1 MIEKIIG
8 FFKEGE
14 IGRVILKD
22 LFFILLIGGILFGVS
37 GVWPPLVAIESGSME
52 PNLHRGDLVFIVDV
66 KEVEGEGLS
75 ITTREVVGGNYKF
88 GEMGDVIVFNADG
101 SSNIPVIHR
110 VEFLVEEGENWYER
124 GNPNWVVGKDCGA
137 MPNCPAPHKGYIT
150 KGDNNGKYDQ
160 SQGISGPVKSSWV
173 KGTAEGRI
181 PWVGYI
187 KLIFNEIAG
196 VVI

>member
-1 MIEKIIG
+1 MIEKITG

-22 LFFILLIGGILFGVS
+22 LFYILLIGGILFGVS

-66 KEVEGEGLS
+66 KEIEEGGLS
-75 ITTREVVGGNYKF
+75 ITTRERMEGNPKF
-88 GEMGDVIVFNADG
+88 GEMGDVIVFNTDG

-110 VEFLVEEGENWYER
+110 VEFLVEEGEDWYER

-137 MPNCPAPHKGYIT
+137 MSNCPAPHKGYIT

-160 SQGISGPVKSSWV
+160 SQGISGPVKSSWI

-187 KLIFNEIAG
+187 KLVFNEIVG
-196 VVI
+196 VVV

>member
-66 KEVEGEGLS
+66 KEVEEGGSS
-75 ITTREVVGGNYKF
+75 ITTREVAEGNYKF

-110 VEFLVEEGENWYER
+110 VEFLVEEGENWYGR

-137 MPNCPAPHKGYIT
+137 MPNCPAPHEGYIT

-196 VVI
+196 III

>member
-1 MIEKIIG
+1 MIEKITG
-8 FFKEGE
+8 FFNEGE

-52 PNLHRGDLVFIVDV
+52 PNLHRGDLVFIMDV
-66 KEVEGEGLS
+66 KEVEEGGLS
-75 ITTREVVGGNYKF
+75 ITTREGARGDYKF
-88 GEMGDVIVFNADG
+88 GEVGDVIVFNADG

-110 VEFLVEEGENWYER
+110 VEFLVEEGEDWYER
-124 GNPNWVVGKDCGA
+124 GNPNWVVGKGCGA
-137 MPNCPAPHKGYIT
+137 MPNCPAPHEGYIT

-187 KLIFNEIAG
+187 KLVFNEIVG

>member
-1 MIEKIIG
+1 MIEKITG
-8 FFKEGE
+8 FFNEGE

-52 PNLHRGDLVFIVDV
+52 PNLHRGDLVFIMDV
-66 KEVEGEGLS
+66 KEVEEGGLS
-75 ITTREVVGGNYKF
+75 ITTREGAGGDYKF
-88 GEMGDVIVFNADG
+88 GEVGDVIVFNADG

-110 VEFLVEEGENWYER
+110 VEFLVEEGEDWYER

-137 MPNCPAPHKGYIT
+137 MSNCPAPHEGYIT

-187 KLIFNEIAG
+187 KLVFNEIVG

>member
-1 MIEKIIG
+1 MIEKITG
-8 FFKEGE
+8 FFDEGE

-52 PNLHRGDLVFIVDV
+52 PNLHRGDLVFIMDV
-66 KEVEGEGLS
+66 KEVENGGLS
-75 ITTREVVGGNYKF
+75 ITTREGGRGNYKF
-88 GEMGDVIVFNADG
+88 GEVGDVIVFNADG
-101 SSNIPVIHR
+101 NSNIPVIHR
-110 VEFLVEEGENWYER
+110 VEFLVEEGEDWYGR
-124 GNPNWVVGKDCGA
+124 GNPNWVVGKGCGT
-137 MPNCPAPHKGYIT
+137 MPNCPAPHEGYIT

-160 SQGISGPVKSSWV
+160 SQGVSGPVKSSWV

-187 KLIFNEIAG
+187 KLVFNEIVG
-196 VVI
+196 IVI

>member
-1 MIEKIIG
+1 MIEKITG
-8 FFKEGE
+8 FFNEGE

-52 PNLHRGDLVFIVDV
+52 PNLHRGDLVFIMDV
-66 KEVEGEGLS
+66 KEVEEGGLS
-75 ITTREVVGGNYKF
+75 ITTREGAGGDYKF
-88 GEMGDVIVFNADG
+88 GEVGDVIVFNADG

-110 VEFLVEEGENWYER
+110 VEFLVEEGEDWYER
-124 GNPNWVVGKDCGA
+124 GNPNWVVGKGCGA
-137 MPNCPAPHKGYIT
+137 MSNCPAPHEGYIT

-187 KLIFNEIAG
+187 KLVFNEIVG

>member
-1 MIEKIIG
+1 MIEKITG
-8 FFKEGE
+8 FFNEGE

-52 PNLHRGDLVFIVDV
+52 PNLHRGDLVFIMDV
-66 KEVEGEGLS
+66 KEVEEGGLS
-75 ITTREVVGGNYKF
+75 ITTREGAGGDYKF
-88 GEMGDVIVFNADG
+88 GEVGDVIVFNANG

-110 VEFLVEEGENWYER
+110 VEFLVEEGEDWYER
-124 GNPNWVVGKDCGA
+124 GNPNWVVGKGCGA
-137 MPNCPAPHKGYIT
+137 MPNCPAPHEGYIT

-187 KLIFNEIAG
+187 KLVFNEIVG

>member
-1 MIEKIIG
+1 MIEKITG
-8 FFKEGE
+8 FFNEGE

-52 PNLHRGDLVFIVDV
+52 PNLHRGDLVFIMDV
-66 KEVEGEGLS
+66 KEVEEGGLS
-75 ITTREVVGGNYKF
+75 ITTREGAGGDYKF
-88 GEMGDVIVFNADG
+88 GEVGHVIVFNADG

-110 VEFLVEEGENWYER
+110 VEFLVEEGEDWYER
-124 GNPNWVVGKDCGA
+124 GNPNWVVGKGCGA
-137 MPNCPAPHKGYIT
+137 MPNCPAPHEGYIT

-187 KLIFNEIAG
+187 KLVFNEIVG